1 MDKVHPTLSTGFWV
15 LSNWLKTY
23 TREHK
28 FKLKLLINSKKKRWK
43 DEALPLKLA
52 RYRLVNTSKPTNH
65 CSSALSSFLWFHFH
79 RIILAR
85 LDQHLGLSTPVI
97 GCFSVR
103 LWKALWLLENVT
115 WEPNGSLVAN
125 VATLKWFSSLT
136 MATIFESNWKHEQKF
151 RKQPQSSET
160 PLKCLVCSTNSLFIL
175 TIRII
180 VH

>member
-1 MDKVHPTLSTGFWV
+1 M
-15 LSNWLKTY
+15 
-23 TREHK
+23 
-28 FKLKLLINSKKKRWK
+28 
-43 DEALPLKLA
+43 
-52 RYRLVNTSKPTNH
+52 
-65 CSSALSSFLWFHFH
+65 SSFLWFCEYFH

-85 LDQHLGLSTPVI
+85 LDQRLGRSTPVI

-103 LWKALWLLENVT
+103 FWKALWLLENFT

-160 PLKCLVCSTNSLFIL
+160 PLKWLVCSTNSLFIL

-180 VH
+180 VHFPFETQTNRNYMTMQKSWVFIFCIQWDSFTCNFLQW